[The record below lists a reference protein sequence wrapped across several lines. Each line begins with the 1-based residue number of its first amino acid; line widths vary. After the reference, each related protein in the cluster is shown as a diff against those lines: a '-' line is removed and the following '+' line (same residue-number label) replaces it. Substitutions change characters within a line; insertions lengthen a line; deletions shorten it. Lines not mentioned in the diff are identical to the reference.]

1 MICVSSQEHF
11 YQPIHLP
18 NHQFSILGDLE
29 LSFLKNFDLHVLA
42 IFSFAQCIHLEARLE
57 QVVLFLRMKLSRASI
72 LHRSTANT
80 TNSSQKYQ
88 VRIWNSNTLE
98 QLHVKWWLIEL
109 WLQAYTKSY
118 ETDSVK
124 EKTIENK
131 KQYRI
136 GNTEWSTTQLV
147 RWIRM
152 ILQALSV

>member
-1 MICVSSQEHF
+1 M
-11 YQPIHLP
+11 
-18 NHQFSILGDLE
+18 
-29 LSFLKNFDLHVLA
+29 
-42 IFSFAQCIHLEARLE
+42 FSFAQCIHLEARLE

-72 LHRSTANT
+72 LHRSTANA
-80 TNSSQKYQ
+80 TNSSQKSQ

-98 QLHVKWWLIEL
+98 QLHVKWWFIEL

-152 ILQALSV
+152 ILQALSF